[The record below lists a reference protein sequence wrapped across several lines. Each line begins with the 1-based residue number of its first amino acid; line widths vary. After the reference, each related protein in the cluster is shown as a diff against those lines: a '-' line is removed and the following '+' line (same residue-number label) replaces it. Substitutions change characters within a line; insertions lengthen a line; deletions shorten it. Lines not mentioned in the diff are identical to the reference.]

1 MTTVHTF
8 EANKAVEPN
17 TLLGDIN
24 GFTGASVDEWVNSV
38 LIVSYEEAP
47 YSKDKELFYWLKL
60 DCVFEVCTE
69 NKTTDAAIVAVG

>member
-24 GFTGASVDEWVNSV
+24 GFTGASVDE
-38 LIVSYEEAP
+38 
-47 YSKDKELFYWLKL
+47 
-60 DCVFEVCTE
+60 
-69 NKTTDAAIVAVG
+69 